1 MTDIEKLIEDLE
13 QALGK
18 AEITEETTS
27 EDAVAEEEITDEAPE
42 AEVALEPEA
51 PAEEPKEEVKE
62 EPKEEPKEPT
72 FNDTMSLADTFDAK
86 ARIAR
91 ALEALQGA
99 VEEFKDATADKVDLI
114 KDALLLNSI
123 EGLDLAVEAIESA
136 LAAGE
141 LLKSELNDPFNAE
154 LPDNETEEEPEEEF
168 VPVQP
173 VENLEDDEEEL
184 DPVAMAF
191 ETGEKS
197 FADLA
202 GMDLF
207 PGEEV

>member
-62 EPKEEPKEPT
+62 EPAEPA

-191 ETGEKS
+191 ETGETS
-197 FADLA
+197 FADIA

>member
-42 AEVALEPEA
+42 AEVALEQEA

-62 EPKEEPKEPT
+62 EPAEPA

>member
-1 MTDIEKLIEDLE
+1 MTDIAKLIEDLE

-42 AEVALEPEA
+42 AEVALESEA

-62 EPKEEPKEPT
+62 PAEPA

-173 VENLEDDEEEL
+173 VENLEDDEEEEEL

-207 PGEEV
+207 KEE

>member
-1 MTDIEKLIEDLE
+1 MDIDKLIQDLE
-13 QALGK
+13 EALGK
-18 AEITEETTS
+18 AEETDKEVVSEEVNEDEVK
-27 EDAVAEEEITDEAPE
+27 EDAVAEDNLQDEAPE
-42 AEVALEPEA
+42 AEVALEQPEEEPA
-51 PAEEPKEEVKE
+51 PAPEEPE
-62 EPKEEPKEPT
+62 EPA

-99 VEEFKDATADKVDLI
+99 VEEFKNATADKVDLI

-123 EGLDLAVEAIESA
+123 EGLDMAVEAIESA

-154 LPDNETEEEPEEEF
+154 LPDNEEPEEEF

-173 VENLEDDEEEL
+173 VENLDDEEEEDI
-184 DPVAMAF
+184 DPVALAF
-191 ETGEKS
+191 ETGETS

-202 GMDLF
+202 GMNLF
-207 PGEEV
+207 KEE

>member
-1 MTDIEKLIEDLE
+1 MTDIAKLIEDLE

-62 EPKEEPKEPT
+62 EPAEPA

-173 VENLEDDEEEL
+173 VENLEDDEEEEEL

-207 PGEEV
+207 KEE